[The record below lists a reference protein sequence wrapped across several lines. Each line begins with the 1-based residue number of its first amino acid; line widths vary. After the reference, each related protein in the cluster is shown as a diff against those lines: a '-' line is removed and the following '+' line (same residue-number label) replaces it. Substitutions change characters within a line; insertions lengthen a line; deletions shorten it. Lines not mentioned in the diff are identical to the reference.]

1 MLMAS
6 AGRYGLTSLASV
18 PGIGRT
24 RPGRR
29 SAVRIVWSPTSTRRA
44 RSSAPMATYQFLS
57 DEWLAEAR
65 SIRAEFDGQGAI
77 EQSIRMNLVIGEV
90 PFGEG
95 TVEAHVDTSSG
106 ELVLDTGHIDPVDL
120 KVSLDYDVA
129 KAILV
134 EGNPQA
140 GMQAFMS
147 GKIKVEGDI
156 AKLMALQSMTPDPAA
171 AEIAKRILAIT
182 E

>member
-1 MLMAS
+1 
-6 AGRYGLTSLASV
+6 
-18 PGIGRT
+18 
-24 RPGRR
+24 
-29 SAVRIVWSPTSTRRA
+29 
-44 RSSAPMATYQFLS
+44 MATYQFLS

-65 SIRAEFDGQGAI
+65 SIRAEYDAKGATI
-77 EQSIRMNLVIGEV
+77 DHSIRMNLVISTV

-120 KVSLDYDVA
+120 KLSLDYDVA

-156 AKLMALQSMTPDPAA
+156 AKLMALQSMTPDPTA
-171 AEIAKRILAIT
+171 AEIGARILAMT

>member
-1 MLMAS
+1 
-6 AGRYGLTSLASV
+6 
-18 PGIGRT
+18 
-24 RPGRR
+24 
-29 SAVRIVWSPTSTRRA
+29 
-44 RSSAPMATYQFLS
+44 MATYQFLS

-65 SIRAEFDGQGAI
+65 SIREEFDGRGATI
-77 EQSIRMNLVIGEV
+77 EHSIRMNLVIGSV

-106 ELVLDTGHIDPVDL
+106 ELLLDVGHIDPVDL

-156 AKLMALQSMTPDPAA
+156 AKLMALQSMTPDPSA
-171 AEIAKRILAIT
+171 AEIAARIMAMT
-182 E
+182 D

>member
-1 MLMAS
+1 
-6 AGRYGLTSLASV
+6 
-18 PGIGRT
+18 
-24 RPGRR
+24 
-29 SAVRIVWSPTSTRRA
+29 
-44 RSSAPMATYQFLS
+44 MATYQFLS
-57 DEWLAEAR
+57 DDWLIEAR
-65 SIRAEFDGQGAI
+65 SIRAEFDGKGATI
-77 EQSIRMNLVIGEV
+77 DHSIRMNLIIAEV
-90 PFGEG
+90 PFGAG
-95 TVEAHVDTSSG
+95 TVEAHVDTSTG
-106 ELVLDTGHIDPVDL
+106 ELVLDTGHIDSVDL
-120 KVSLDYDVA
+120 TVSLEYHVA

-171 AEIAKRILAIT
+171 AEIASRIMAMT